1 MQTRRGLLYALVAGP
16 LVANSQSGP
25 PIRPMDYR
33 LDLSANY
40 ALTSYRLT
48 LKVAPA
54 DLIRVFGPPI
64 LIDGDSES
72 LGTYVFVGQEGEALT
87 VYYRA
92 NDVDEGELKR
102 LRSDFWRSTEIYPF
116 SVGARAHAHATQ
128 FLGWV
133 LNQLRAR

>member
-1 MQTRRGLLYALVAGP
+1 MHTRRCLLYMLAGP
-16 LVANSQSGP
+16 FVANSQAGP

-33 LDLSANY
+33 LDPSANY

-48 LKVAPA
+48 IKVAPT

-64 LIDGDSES
+64 LSDGDSES
-72 LGTYVFVGQEGEALT
+72 LGTYVFVGNEGEALT

-92 NDVDEGELKR
+92 NDIDERELKR
-102 LRSDFWRSTEIYPF
+102 LRSGFWRSNEIYPF
-116 SVGARAHAHATQ
+116 SIGARAHTHATQ

-133 LNQLRAR
+133 LNQLRPR